1 MFPDSEQEF
10 YTAEAIEPRFLVV
23 GDADEHPHLE
33 RLNHTLDFA
42 DDFSVVLVLPY
53 AEPDFYAQLHHHNR
67 LLLPILNLTGGV
79 LPRADYS
86 AEGFS
91 LGVVHTALHSLKR
104 LQQRLRELP
113 EFPISSDRNGLV
125 ALAMSY
131 SRETRL
137 DAKWQPRIP
146 EMIDYPLLTGISQP
160 RTVLEELA
168 THDLV
173 SRNSFDRVHLCTTCK
188 SSRLNV
194 REECPE
200 CRSSNTSEET
210 LIHHYHCA
218 FQAEEKRFLTDRALI
233 CPKCHKE
240 LRHYGVDYDKPGTLF
255 ACADCGSTSPEP
267 TVGFVCVDCGNHSNG
282 DVIETRQWFN
292 YTISPD
298 GIAAIQNGLLPH
310 SSLESVLE
318 VNRAAYSRRDFYT
331 VLKFYSSVAVRYDR
345 PVSVW
350 ALTIKNVDTLKAK
363 IGGRGLSKVFLLVS
377 DVIAQSLRKCDAIAA
392 AGETL
397 FALLPE
403 TDPNLT
409 DMLVDRLKQQV
420 SAQIA
425 VDVELDAETFG
436 SDEIGTVLDRLA
448 R

>member
-1 MFPDSEQEF
+1 MFSTSEKEF
-10 YTAEAIEPRFLVV
+10 FFAEATEPRFLVV

-42 DDFSVVLVLPY
+42 DDYSAVLVLPY
-53 AEPDFYAQLHHHNR
+53 PEPDFYAQLHQHSK
-67 LLLPILNLTGGV
+67 LLLPIVNLSGGA

-86 AEGFS
+86 AESFS
-91 LGVVHTALHSLKR
+91 LGVVHTAWSSLKR
-104 LQQRLRELP
+104 LQQRLHELP

-131 SRETRL
+131 TRETRL

-146 EMIDYPLLTGISQP
+146 EMIDYPLLTGIDHP
-160 RTVLEELA
+160 RAILEELA

-173 SRNSFDRVHLCTTCK
+173 SRNPFDRVHVCSSCK

-200 CRSSNTSEET
+200 CRSSNINEET

-218 FQAEEKRFLTDRALI
+218 FQAEEKKFLTGRALI
-233 CPKCHKE
+233 CPKCNKE

-267 TVGFVCVDCGNHSNG
+267 TVGFVCVDCGNHANG
-282 DVIETRQWFN
+282 DVIDTRQWFN

-331 VLKFYSSVAVRYDR
+331 VLRFYSSVASRYER

-350 ALTIKNVDTLKAK
+350 ALTIKNVDMLKAK

-377 DVIAQSLRKCDAIAA
+377 DIIAQSLRKCDAIAA

-403 TDPNLT
+403 TDPKLT
-409 DMLVDRLKQQV
+409 DMLVQRLKQKV
-420 SAQIA
+420 STQIS

-436 SDEIGTVLDRLA
+436 PDQIGTVLDRLTQ
-448 R
+448 